1 METIIV
7 SKDQSNMEKSVG
19 TQFMQATTYE
29 NLNPSGQ
36 KQGLPMPA
44 FELPY
49 QTNVKMVKL
58 PEPDMLAEKE
68 VNFLELIELR
78 TSVRQYHNT
87 VLTLHD
93 LSYLLWC
100 SQGVKMGMP
109 ETGTLRNVPSAGA
122 RHAFETYVLINHVE
136 GIPAGLYRFLALE
149 HVLIE
154 VNISDTIAQEITQS
168 FLNQKMILSSS
179 VTFIWTAVA
188 ERMTWRYGDRGY
200 RYLHLDAGHVCQ
212 NIYLAANTLNFG
224 ACAIAAFNDEELNKV
239 LGVDGEKQFAI
250 YGACI
255 GK

>member
-1 METIIV
+1 
-7 SKDQSNMEKSVG
+7 
-19 TQFMQATTYE
+19 MQATRYE
-29 NLNPSGQ
+29 NLQPSGQ
-36 KQGLPMPA
+36 KQGLAMPA
-44 FELPY
+44 FQLPY
-49 QTNVKMVKL
+49 QTNKKMIQL
-58 PEPDMLAEKE
+58 PEPDMLEEKE

-78 TSVRQYHNT
+78 TSVRQYHHT
-87 VLTLHD
+87 PLSLHD

-100 SQGVKMGMP
+100 SQGVKMAMP

-122 RHAFETYVLINHVE
+122 RHAFETYIFVNHVE
-136 GIPAGLYRFLALE
+136 GVPAGLYRFLALE

-154 VNISDTIAQEITQS
+154 VDMAENIGQAITEA

-212 NIYLAANTLNFG
+212 NIYLAANILNFG
-224 ACAIAAFNDEELNKV
+224 ACAMAAFDDERLNAV
-239 LGVDGEKQFAI
+239 LQIDGVQQFAI
-250 YGACI
+250 YGACV